1 MRLVQTISDYRLD
14 FTKSKKNK
22 NHPYQ
27 QLTIGCVSRLSN
39 RRVGSRFLTRGI
51 DDSGAVANSV
61 ETETFLLDESGKV
74 ASHCQ
79 LRNWSIFFL
88 TFDQRAFD
96 LSFSNLIFLT
106 KVKKRFG
113 PGFLGATGHQLWP
126 TQVRHYSK
134 NRRLIIRC
142 KASF

>member
-1 MRLVQTISDYRLD
+1 MRLFQTISDYRLD
-14 FTKSKKNK
+14 FTKSKKNQ
-22 NHPYQ
+22 NHPCS

-79 LRNWSIFFL
+79 LRKWSFFFCL
-88 TFDQRAFD
+88 IFDQRAFD
-96 LSFSNLIFLT
+96 LSFSNFIFMLIF
-106 KVKKRFG
+106 
-113 PGFLGATGHQLWP
+113 
-126 TQVRHYSK
+126 
-134 NRRLIIRC
+134 
-142 KASF
+142 